1 MVFFVKANEI
11 KVQICFSLM
20 KNNENRFKFNTSL
33 NFMSNDIKRR
43 RSMSD
48 FKKTHKKGAFDFNNY
63 LPNDQNGN

>member
-1 MVFFVKANEI
+1 
-11 KVQICFSLM
+11 M